1 MNGLIGEKIG
11 MTQCLDEKGRLVPVT
26 VIKVEKNVIVN
37 IKNKERDGYN
47 AIVCGIKDL
56 KLNKVNKP
64 LAGFFEKNSLT
75 PKRFLREIRIDDPSS
90 YSIGQNIGLEIF
102 ENVNF
107 VDVTGISKGK
117 GFQGVMKRHN
127 FHGGPATHGS
137 KFQRQNGSTGQNT
150 FPAKSFKGVK
160 RAGRMG
166 RERVTVQNLKIVSKS
181 IQDSILLIKGAIPG
195 IKNGIVLIRKAIKK
209 A

>member
-1 MNGLIGEKIG
+1 MNGLIGKKIG
-11 MTQCLDEKGRLVPVT
+11 MTQYFLENGKVVPVT
-26 VIKVEKNVIVN
+26 VVKVEKNVIVN

-47 AIVCGIKDL
+47 AIVCGIENIKE
-56 KLNKVNKP
+56 KKVSKP
-64 LAGFFEKNSLT
+64 LIGFFKKNGVEF
-75 PKRFLREIRIDDPSS
+75 KRYLKEFRVDDVSS
-90 YSIGQNIGLEIF
+90 YSIGQEFGVEIF
-102 ENVNF
+102 DKVQY
-107 VDVTGISKGK
+107 VDVTGVSKGK

-150 FPAKSFKGVK
+150 YPAKSFKGVK

-166 RERVTVQNLKIVSKS
+166 RERVTVQNLKIVGKS
-181 IQDSILLIKGAIPG
+181 DDGVLYIKGAIPG
-195 IKNGIVLIRKAIKK
+195 INKGVVIIKKAIKK